1 MRRGTLA
8 QSTIPFYD
16 LDMGSVPLV
25 GWYIALIRR
34 AAQPRDP
41 SAPER
46 HGLDRVLFGS
56 SRPGEG
62 WGVELWGWQAL
73 PLLMC
78 AIGAAAVGLWWLSL
92 IVLPVLFYP
101 LARMVGTYRERSREP
116 I

>member
-1 MRRGTLA
+1 M
-8 QSTIPFYD
+8 
-16 LDMGSVPLV
+16 
-25 GWYIALIRR
+25 
-34 AAQPRDP
+34 
-41 SAPER
+41 
-46 HGLDRVLFGS
+46 
-56 SRPGEG
+56 
-62 WGVELWGWQAL
+62 WGWQAL